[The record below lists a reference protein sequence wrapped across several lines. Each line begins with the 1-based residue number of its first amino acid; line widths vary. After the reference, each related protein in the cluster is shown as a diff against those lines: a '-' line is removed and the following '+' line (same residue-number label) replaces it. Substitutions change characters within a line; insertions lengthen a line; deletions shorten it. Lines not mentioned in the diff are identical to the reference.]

1 MVSDHQVRYLMKL
14 KESGETLKLSSL
26 KSGMSE
32 KTARKYLRSGKL
44 PTESQKVHD
53 WRTRLD
59 PFSGVW
65 EEIECQLELN
75 PGLQSKTLFHDL
87 QRRYPGD
94 FPDGQLRTL
103 QRRIKSWRA
112 MKGPSKEVYFPQV
125 HHPGVLAQS
134 DFCSL
139 SKLRVTIQGQRFD
152 HLLYHFV
159 LTYSNWET
167 GTICFSESFES
178 LSEGLQNALWR
189 LGGVPLEHQTDRMS
203 AAVHPVC
210 NAEEFTPRYRSLLS
224 HYSLKGKKI
233 QAGKANE
240 NGDVEQS
247 HHRFKQA
254 LEQSL
259 LLRGSRDFD
268 SREAYADFIRKLF
281 DQLNGNRRK
290 RMQEELKKL
299 KPLPSLRLND
309 CQRLKLRVGPSST
322 ITVKHIVYSVHSR
335 LIGEWVE
342 VRLYAERLEVWYG
355 QKQVETLPR
364 LRGESKHRV
373 DYRHIIDWLVRKPG
387 AFQNYKYR
395 DDLFPTSRFRMAY
408 DDLKKHQSAR
418 ADKEYLQILLL
429 SAKESEA
436 GVDSALRTLID
447 QEKDLN
453 PESLKA
459 QLVSGQE
466 PVQVTA
472 VKIDAVELIDYDELL
487 EFEEAGS

>member
-1 MVSDHQVRYLMKL
+1 MKL
-14 KESGETLKLSSL
+14 KQSGESLKLSSL

-44 PTESQKVHD
+44 PSQSQKAHD
-53 WRTRLD
+53 WRTRPD
-59 PFSGVW
+59 PFEKVW
-65 EEIECQLELN
+65 DEIESRLELN

-103 QRRIKSWRA
+103 QRRIKNWRA
-112 MKGPSKEVYFPQV
+112 LKGPCKEVYFPQV
-125 HHPGVLAQS
+125 HQPGKLCQS

-139 SKLRVTIQGQRFD
+139 SKLNVTVQGQRLD

-189 LGGVPLEHQTDRMS
+189 LGGVPLEHQTDRLS
-203 AAVHPVC
+203 AAVHKLGHP
-210 NAEEFTPRYRSLLS
+210 EEFTQRYRSLLS
-224 HYSLKGKKI
+224 HYGLTGRKI

-247 HHRFKQA
+247 HYRFKQA

-259 LLRGSRDFD
+259 LLRGCRDFD
-268 SREAYADFIRKLF
+268 SREEYADFIRSLF
-281 DQLNGNRRK
+281 EQLNGNRRE
-290 RMQEELKKL
+290 RIREELDKL

-322 ITVKHIVYSVHSR
+322 ISVKHNVYSVHSR
-335 LIGEWVE
+335 LIGERVE
-342 VRLYAERLEVWYG
+342 VRLYAERLEIWTG
-355 QKQVETLPR
+355 QKQVETLHR
-364 LRGESKHRV
+364 IRGESKHRV
-373 DYRHIIDWLVRKPG
+373 DYRHIIDWLSRKPG
-387 AFQNYKYR
+387 AFENYRYR

-408 DDLKKHQSAR
+408 DYLKTRDPSR
-418 ADKEYLQILLL
+418 ASREYLRILML
-429 SAKESEA
+429 SAKETES

-447 QEKDLN
+447 KEQAI
-453 PESLKA
+453 SLSA
-459 QLVSGQE
+459 
-466 PVQVTA
+466 VQVQLDSREPLVAVTE
-472 VKIDAVELIDYDELL
+472 VKIDAIDLSAYDELL
-487 EFEEAGS
+487 EFGEVAL